1 MGGLELRHRG
11 SQHRRL
17 SLTRRTRQGLGVR
30 FEEFFFLFWCFCF
43 RSESEDSFCFLPC
56 VEVIVSP
63 GKGRNGGQKPPLRGR
78 IFCGSLRPVKS
89 NSRKAEEV
97 CDAVRVTPTTDHAA
111 PLRLAERR
119 RAGFAKIVP
128 ADPTG
133 AAPSCPRLHESGPS
147 WTYAANHGLA

>member
-63 GKGRNGGQKPPLRGR
+63 GKGRNGGRKPPLRER
-78 IFCGSLRPVKS
+78 IFCGSLHRIKS
-89 NSRKAEEV
+89 SSRKAEEV

-111 PLRLAERR
+111 PLRLAEGR
-119 RAGFAKIVP
+119 RAGFGKIDP
-128 ADPTG
+128 ADSAG
-133 AAPSCPRLHESGPS
+133 AAPSGPRLHESGTRR
-147 WTYAANHGLA
+147 TYATNHGVA